1 MSENIQTLGLG
12 GSCHWCTEGIF
23 QSLIGVSNVK
33 QGWIASEK
41 PHQDFSE
48 AILLDFDADQISLE
62 DIISIHLHS
71 HSCTS
76 SHQFR
81 TKYRSALYFFTKKQ
95 KEVFEK
101 ILKDQQANFDKPII
115 TQVLPLV
122 SFKQNT
128 EDYLNYYLNDIE
140 KPFCK
145 NYITP
150 KLKILQEKFSKNL
163 HGKALL
169 ALQDSEN

>member
-1 MSENIQTLGLG
+1 MNENKENNIQTLGLG

-41 PHQDFSE
+41 PYQEFSE
-48 AILLDFDADQISLE
+48 AIILDFSPDEISLQ
-62 DIISIHLHS
+62 DIIAIHLHS

-76 SHQFR
+76 EHQLR
-81 TKYRSALYFFTKKQ
+81 AKYRSALYFFNADQ
-95 KEVFEK
+95 EQDFEN
-101 ILKDQQANFDKPII
+101 ILKAHQSDFDKPIL
-115 TQVLPLV
+115 TQVLPFS
-122 SFKQNT
+122 SFRQNS
-128 EDYLNYYLNDIE
+128 DQYLNYYQNNPE

-150 KLKILQEKFSKNL
+150 KLKMLKEKFSKNL
-163 HGKALL
+163 NRDALL
-169 ALQDSEN
+169 TL